1 MSVISPD
8 KTHSLTR
15 EQIEFYQDNGYLH
28 VANVFTEEEA
38 TFLRDE
44 AHGLLKRHLDADSS
58 GTSFGGWGSAKKV
71 ADGPMKLFHCHNVQF
86 QSSAFARM
94 IVDPRFT
101 DRIADLI
108 GPNIQLHHTKMFIKP
123 PEQGAP
129 FPMHQDY
136 PYFPH
141 ENDTMIAAIVH
152 LDDAP
157 LEKGC
162 VRVAPGSHK
171 LGPMDHLHEGGHH
184 LSTDE
189 YPVAEAT
196 ALPAKAGDVLVFSYL
211 TAHGSGVNV
220 SGDSRTTVL
229 VQMRDPADRPMT
241 NGHLSRGQ
249 GMMLRGFDPEADA
262 GTGVGSESRYLRET
276 YGD

>member
-1 MSVISPD
+1 MSVISPV
-8 KTHSLTR
+8 KEHGLTP
-15 EQIEFYQDNGYLH
+15 EQVEFWSENGYLH
-28 VANVFTEEEA
+28 LPSVFTEEEA
-38 TFLRDE
+38 GFLCDE
-44 AHGLLKRHLDADSS
+44 AHDLLNRHLDADS
-58 GTSFGGWGSAKKV
+58 GGVSFSGWGSAKKV
-71 ADGPMKLFHCHNVQF
+71 ADGPLKLFHCHNVQF

-94 IVDPRFT
+94 MVDPRLT
-101 DRIADLI
+101 DRMADLI

-141 ENDTMIAAIVH
+141 HDDTMIAAIVH

-157 LEKGC
+157 VERGC

-171 LGPMDHLHEGGHH
+171 LGPMDHINEGGHH

-196 ALPAKAGDVLVFSYL
+196 AAPAKAGDVVVFSYL

-220 SGDSRTTVL
+220 SDESRTTVL
-229 VQMRDPADRPMT
+229 VQMRNPSDRPMT
-241 NGHLSRGQ
+241 DGHVSRGQ

-262 GTGVGSESRYLRET
+262 GTGVDSPSRYLRET
-276 YGD
+276 YGG